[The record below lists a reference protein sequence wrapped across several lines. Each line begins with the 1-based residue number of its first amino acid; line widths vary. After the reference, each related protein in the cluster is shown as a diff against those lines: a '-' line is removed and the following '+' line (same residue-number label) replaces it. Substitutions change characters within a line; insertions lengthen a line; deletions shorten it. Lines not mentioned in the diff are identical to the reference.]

1 MELLFSFSD
10 EIKDNCITSD
20 TGSGKRLYGVTLG
33 DSPELSQEK
42 DPQITSPDD
51 SFYYSKDDPQNNLSL
66 LLSSSFLTH
75 RHEQSLE
82 KADELPEKPDRLPD
96 KPDQLTDKQDQ
107 LSDKPDQ
114 LHDEPDQSLRRLA
127 DSGESK
133 SLFAF
138 KNKRILDNEKKS
150 LSSDMII
157 QSVQAVFQEWC
168 THSTMEY
175 LGLSLKPE
183 AASVLPEAKENGK
196 YSTLYITPELR
207 VSIGLKLVRLG
218 QIKIKLTNM

>member
-42 DPQITSPDD
+42 DPQITSPDY
-51 SFYYSKDDPQNNLSL
+51 SIYYSKDDPQNNLSL

-82 KADELPEKPDRLPD
+82 KSDELPDRLPD

-107 LSDKPDQ
+107 L
-114 LHDEPDQSLRRLA
+114 HNEPDQSLRRLA
-127 DSGESK
+127 DSGESQL

-138 KNKRILDNEKKS
+138 KSKRILDNEKKS
-150 LSSDMII
+150 LSSDTII

-183 AASVLPEAKENGK
+183 AVSVLPEAKQNGK

-207 VSIGLKLVRLG
+207 VSIGLKLARLG
-218 QIKIKLTNM
+218 